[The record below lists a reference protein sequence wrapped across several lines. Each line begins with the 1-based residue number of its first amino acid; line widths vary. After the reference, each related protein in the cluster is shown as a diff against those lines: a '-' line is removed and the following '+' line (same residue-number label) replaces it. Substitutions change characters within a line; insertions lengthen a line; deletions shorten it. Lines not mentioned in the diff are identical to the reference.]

1 MTSMVPIL
9 SRALKVYK
17 NIQYIYL
24 KNSLIIIN
32 FIHKEKNKRNLSLRV
47 SFYLKT
53 PLNFTSNFLAKITP
67 NLNIRAR
74 IS

>member
-17 NIQYIYL
+17 NIQYIYF

-32 FIHKEKNKRNLSLRV
+32 FIHKGKNKRNLSLMSV
-47 SFYLKT
+47 
-53 PLNFTSNFLAKITP
+53 FLSKDTTKLYIQFF
-67 NLNIRAR
+67 
-74 IS
+74 S

>member
-17 NIQYIYL
+17 NIQYIYF

-32 FIHKEKNKRNLSLRV
+32 FIHKEKNKRNLSLMSV
-47 SFYLKT
+47 
-53 PLNFTSNFLAKITP
+53 FLSKDTTKLYI
-67 NLNIRAR
+67 
-74 IS
+74 

>member
-17 NIQYIYL
+17 NKQYIYF

-32 FIHKEKNKRNLSLRV
+32 FIHKEKNKRNLCSMSVFLSDKDTTKLYIQFFR
-47 SFYLKT
+47 LK
-53 PLNFTSNFLAKITP
+53 
-67 NLNIRAR
+67 
-74 IS
+74 